1 MAPSLQELID
11 YLLAEIALCGD
22 QGASL
27 PDILNFTTAF
37 YAKEAQDASHKTHT
51 VDRRFQ
57 AKVWSWLTRHPE
69 VSVGKN
75 REGNHLTF
83 DDAERLTQ
91 NADADGT
98 KDDVPRVFVT
108 EERTWLAVAGHEP
121 DETKILPTEFA
132 LLSIIASSNS
142 SGVVQT
148 ELVRLSGQDK
158 RSVPKRTD
166 RLQTKGYIQKR
177 PFQFKSIR
185 TSLCILPKFSKTEY
199 MAEAPT
205 NRGAEA
211 TDRVIDFDVFTD
223 KLFEILKQHG
233 IIAREDLKRILGFSD
248 RWRWKVLSRALRKF
262 ERIGVLKRVKAMSQY
277 KDTMNNSY
285 PCVKLLREPSE
296 KDLELFHL
304 FSRNL
309 MGQKEEDV
317 DEPDDDLEE
326 ETGRNSTSEGT
337 LGMIKREDNVEESG
351 RVLPIWTPDRNL
363 HHMIFNVIDAAGAN
377 GINNY
382 GIVRICFGGFFRR
395 PLENALGRLVECWQ
409 LSQPA
414 HLRHLAIVRDTVLHR
429 TQAMYL
435 YYSATTYRNLVEAGD
450 AVWEAVEYSSKN
462 TNGRI
467 PPIDVVPRLDEY
479 GFPLKGP
486 SKELL
491 KKGNASLLECMA
503 VGKPEDYNRSFS
515 DPVAVQLEDGS
526 YAFQIG
532 TQKRPANV
540 PPEGDSRPSA
550 PRGRPKK
557 EPKQEIQEDVNMD
570 TVRADNENA
579 EVEVVQPKRPK
590 RPRTKTDRFKG
601 MSEKEKLEALGMD
614 ETWTEYNILLM
625 ERPNPGVYATPRGR
639 RRPVGKAR
647 GRPRTSQLVVFKSSK
662 LMSFPWF
669 VEEAEAEAVAVAVE
683 ENGENAV
690 PETPSTETPIA
701 TPVINEPAIEDSATP
716 TAASRG
722 VKRTFQEGQPV
733 DGEPSPVTATR
744 RGRPPKQRRKN
755 HVEDTGMQDAPVSTP
770 ENQPAP
776 NNHDIDTAEHP
787 TKRKRL
793 PSSAEPERGAMEV
806 QEPSR
811 SAENET
817 SRRQPKRPRHDN
829 EPVSQNGTVSAA
841 PIPETPQP
849 SSQLEPPSGGE
860 KGPEERQALANE
872 AQLEGAMVADH
883 DEPSIVD
890 QPHDAADTTAE
901 PARKKRNKKGRT
913 DTGGSV
919 AVLRKK
925 ILTEIV
931 DKAGGAY
938 PMGSELWYP
947 FATAWMKTK
956 YREKPDMRTLR
967 TSVKHLVDAGKLR
980 QLTFSGRDDKGVM
993 ITKSIITKPE
1003 LPPGHRTVRDMQQK
1017 MLSAGTRFYFP
1028 PNSEIHPDI
1037 IKGSNGLIKR
1047 EHRPI
1052 TQIPV
1057 ETGLTVQL
1065 QQKPSYVLARERK
1078 IQRQFWEMFE
1088 NEFVETNEPR
1098 AGRLMTIRRPGHG
1111 PNNMTSIARPGS
1123 MVIGEGI
1130 LRKAGEI
1137 KRLRTAVSCLPP
1149 YAIFMNATQT
1159 FHAASGTFGTDSG
1172 IAARRPALRKKP
1184 PLPHIHY
1191 TMFMNPK
1198 QVFNAATGTFGTH
1211 AAAAPRRGRRMYD
1224 PPDTL
1229 DALLTQREPHV
1240 METAE
1245 TTDPTDQFFKENDD
1259 LLRWELENED
1269 LFNEKRDRLEYIN
1282 QTVPGSFDNKPI
1294 RRNIRF
1300 DADRRAERTVPRES
1314 EPMTTRQATRQVT
1327 KPPTKPP
1334 TRQPTRQATRAP
1346 PERRL
1351 EKLNDL
1357 STPGS
1362 HKASPKQ
1369 PIRRNRIVHT
1379 LPQDFVQRMIASIV
1393 AVRVLAG
1400 GLEAKN
1406 VDWPLVAKCFPKHE
1420 GQFIHERGKSILSRN
1435 RLQVAKMQSDFQE
1448 RFIEAYAND
1457 KVPQIDYENL
1467 DGYDWVGV
1475 VDWAQAQLDIPSTE
1489 KLPNLPA
1496 TKAQFDGVFELREE
1510 PSPSLDEVYHGT
1522 NSVTLNRKRT
1532 LIAGVPF
1539 AEPLRPKHKHKY
1551 PTTPSQR
1558 KANLDR
1564 LEVAKTWIRANIV
1577 TPQESYNATQARKS
1591 LERFG
1596 EPLIQ
1601 NAIQALMTERVIM
1614 MGNGG
1619 RVTPGRNYDITE
1631 VFVTTLRRRA
1641 IESSQLRRAAEFKST
1656 VLDPA
1661 LREQGSLEVDY
1672 TADDGDILA
1681 LINLAAHRKI
1691 ILKPR
1696 NPPREKFGLTD
1707 GGYLTRLI
1715 DKQKMRF
1722 SIQITPVKENYP
1734 FGNPIESQLSST
1746 FPPTLPISPSD
1757 KIPKIPVWLDI
1768 HGNFFKLLWDLV
1780 AGAVVGCVATRPGIS
1795 AAGVAS
1801 MMRPTVGAWEVQVML
1816 EWLEGVGIVA
1826 RPGRGGG
1833 GGGGGVYR
1841 GERHEQP
1848 GWVVGEWWWM
1858 VTES

>member
-1 MAPSLQELID
+1 
-11 YLLAEIALCGD
+11 
-22 QGASL
+22 
-27 PDILNFTTAF
+27 
-37 YAKEAQDASHKTHT
+37 
-51 VDRRFQ
+51 
-57 AKVWSWLTRHPE
+57 
-69 VSVGKN
+69 
-75 REGNHLTF
+75 
-83 DDAERLTQ
+83 
-91 NADADGT
+91 
-98 KDDVPRVFVT
+98 
-108 EERTWLAVAGHEP
+108 
-121 DETKILPTEFA
+121 
-132 LLSIIASSNS
+132 
-142 SGVVQT
+142 
-148 ELVRLSGQDK
+148 
-158 RSVPKRTD
+158 
-166 RLQTKGYIQKR
+166 
-177 PFQFKSIR
+177 
-185 TSLCILPKFSKTEY
+185 
-199 MAEAPT
+199 
-205 NRGAEA
+205 
-211 TDRVIDFDVFTD
+211 
-223 KLFEILKQHG
+223 
-233 IIAREDLKRILGFSD
+233 
-248 RWRWKVLSRALRKF
+248 
-262 ERIGVLKRVKAMSQY
+262 
-277 KDTMNNSY
+277 
-285 PCVKLLREPSE
+285 
-296 KDLELFHL
+296 
-304 FSRNL
+304 
-309 MGQKEEDV
+309 
-317 DEPDDDLEE
+317 
-326 ETGRNSTSEGT
+326 
-337 LGMIKREDNVEESG
+337 
-351 RVLPIWTPDRNL
+351 
-363 HHMIFNVIDAAGAN
+363 
-377 GINNY
+377 
-382 GIVRICFGGFFRR
+382 
-395 PLENALGRLVECWQ
+395 
-409 LSQPA
+409 
-414 HLRHLAIVRDTVLHR
+414 
-429 TQAMYL
+429 MYV
-435 YYSATTYRNLVEAGD
+435 YYSATTYRNLVEAGE
-450 AVWEAVEYSSKN
+450 AAWEAVEYSSKN
-462 TNGRI
+462 ANGRI
-467 PPIDVVPRLDEY
+467 PPVDVVPKLDEY
-479 GFPLKGP
+479 GFPLAGP
-486 SKELL
+486 SKELV

-503 VGKPEDYNRSFS
+503 IGKPQDYNRSFS

-532 TQKRPANV
+532 TQKRANP
-540 PPEGDSRPSA
+540 PPERDSQPSA

-557 EPKQEIQEDVNMD
+557 EPKQEIQEDINMD
-570 TVRADNENA
+570 TVTADNGNTEA
-579 EVEVVQPKRPK
+579 EVVQAKRPK
-590 RPRTKTDRFKG
+590 KPRVKADRFKG

-647 GRPRTSQLVVFKSSK
+647 GRPRTSQLVVFRSPR
-662 LMSFPWF
+662 LVSFPWF
-669 VEEAEAEAVAVAVE
+669 MEETEAEAEVMEGIAE
-683 ENGENAV
+683 TGEDAA
-690 PETPSTETPIA
+690 PETPSRLPGGETPIA
-701 TPVINEPAIEDSATP
+701 TPVTNGPAIEDTATP
-716 TAASRG
+716 ITISRG
-722 VKRTFQEGQPV
+722 IKRAFHEGQPV
-733 DGEPSPVTATR
+733 DGEPSPVAATR

-755 HVEDTGMQDAPVSTP
+755 DEDNTDMQDAPATSQDQHGP
-770 ENQPAP
+770 RNR
-776 NNHDIDTAEHP
+776 DIDTAEHP
-787 TKRKRL
+787 VKRKRL
-793 PSSAEPERGAMEV
+793 PSLAEPERGAVEM

-811 SAENET
+811 SAENKA
-817 SRRQPKRPRHDN
+817 SRRQPKKPRHEN
-829 EPVSQNGTVSAA
+829 EPALQNGTNSAV
-841 PIPETPQP
+841 PISKKPQP
-849 SSQLEPPSGGE
+849 LSQLGPWSGGE
-860 KGPEERQALANE
+860 EGFEERQTLANE
-872 AQLEGAMVADH
+872 AQIVGAMVVNH
-883 DEPSIVD
+883 DIPSNVD
-890 QPHDAADTTAE
+890 QPHAAADTTTE
-901 PARKKRNKKGRT
+901 PRKKRNKKGRT
-913 DTGGSV
+913 DIGGSV

-925 ILTEIV
+925 VLTEIV

-1003 LPPGHRTVRDMQQK
+1003 LPPSHPTVRDMQQK

-1028 PNSEIHPDI
+1028 PNSDIHPDI

-1065 QQKPSYVLARERK
+1065 QQKPNYVLAKERK

-1111 PNNMTSIARPGS
+1111 PSANNMTSIARPRS
-1123 MVIGEGI
+1123 MAVGEGI
-1130 LRKAGEI
+1130 LRRAGEI

-1149 YAIFMNATQT
+1149 YAMFMNATQT
-1159 FHAASGTFGTDSG
+1159 FHAASGTFGTEPG
-1172 IAARRPALRKKP
+1172 VAARRPVLRKKP
-1184 PLPHIHY
+1184 PSLSIPLY
-1191 TMFMNPK
+1191 TMFMNPR
-1198 QVFNAATGTFGTH
+1198 QVFNATTGTFGTH
-1211 AAAAPRRGRRMYD
+1211 AGAAPRRGRRMYD
-1224 PPDTL
+1224 PPDSL
-1229 DALLTQREPHV
+1229 DALFAQREPPAL
-1240 METAE
+1240 ETAE
-1245 TTDPTDQFFKENDD
+1245 ITDPVDQFFRESND

-1269 LFNEKRDRLEYIN
+1269 FFNEKRDRLEYFN
-1282 QTVPGSFDNKPI
+1282 RTVPGSFDSEPI

-1300 DADRRAERTVPRES
+1300 DIDRRTERAIPRER
-1314 EPMTTRQATRQVT
+1314 EPVATRRATKQVT
-1327 KPPTKPP
+1327 KPVTRQP

-1351 EKLNDL
+1351 EKLTDL

-1379 LPQDFVQRMIASIV
+1379 LPPEFVQRMIASIV

-1448 RFIEAYAND
+1448 RFIEAYATD
-1457 KVPQIDYENL
+1457 KVPRIDYDNL
-1467 DGYDWVGV
+1467 DGYDWEGV

-1496 TKAQFDGVFELREE
+1496 TKAQFDSVFELREE
-1510 PSPSLDEVYHGT
+1510 PPPALEEVYHGI

-1539 AEPLRPKHKHKY
+1539 AEPLRPKHKYKHT
-1551 PTTPSQR
+1551 TTPNQR

-1564 LEVAKTWIRANIV
+1564 LEIAKTWIRANIV
-1577 TPQESYNATQARKS
+1577 TPQESYNATEARKS

-1601 NAIQALMTERVIM
+1601 NAVQALMTERVIM

-1619 RVTPGRNYDITE
+1619 RITPGRNYDITE

-1656 VLDPA
+1656 ILDPA
-1661 LREQGSLEVDY
+1661 FREQGSLEVNY

-1696 NPPREKFGLTD
+1696 DPPREKFGLTD

-1722 SIQITPVKENYP
+1722 VVQITPAKDNYI
-1734 FGNPIESQLSST
+1734 FGNPIEPLLSST
-1746 FPPTLPISPSD
+1746 PPPTLPQTPSD

-1801 MMRPTVGAWEVQVML
+1801 MMKPTVGAWEVQVML
-1816 EWLEGVGIVA
+1816 EWLERVGIVA
-1826 RPGRGGG
+1826 RPNRKGGSD
-1833 GGGGGVYR
+1833 VYR
-1841 GERHEQP
+1841 GEKHGQP
-1848 GWVVGEWWWM
+1848 GWVVDEWWWM
-1858 VTES
+1858 VTGS

>member
-1 MAPSLQELID
+1 
-11 YLLAEIALCGD
+11 
-22 QGASL
+22 
-27 PDILNFTTAF
+27 
-37 YAKEAQDASHKTHT
+37 
-51 VDRRFQ
+51 
-57 AKVWSWLTRHPE
+57 
-69 VSVGKN
+69 
-75 REGNHLTF
+75 
-83 DDAERLTQ
+83 
-91 NADADGT
+91 
-98 KDDVPRVFVT
+98 
-108 EERTWLAVAGHEP
+108 
-121 DETKILPTEFA
+121 
-132 LLSIIASSNS
+132 
-142 SGVVQT
+142 
-148 ELVRLSGQDK
+148 
-158 RSVPKRTD
+158 
-166 RLQTKGYIQKR
+166 
-177 PFQFKSIR
+177 
-185 TSLCILPKFSKTEY
+185 
-199 MAEAPT
+199 
-205 NRGAEA
+205 
-211 TDRVIDFDVFTD
+211 
-223 KLFEILKQHG
+223 
-233 IIAREDLKRILGFSD
+233 
-248 RWRWKVLSRALRKF
+248 
-262 ERIGVLKRVKAMSQY
+262 
-277 KDTMNNSY
+277 
-285 PCVKLLREPSE
+285 
-296 KDLELFHL
+296 
-304 FSRNL
+304 
-309 MGQKEEDV
+309 
-317 DEPDDDLEE
+317 
-326 ETGRNSTSEGT
+326 
-337 LGMIKREDNVEESG
+337 
-351 RVLPIWTPDRNL
+351 
-363 HHMIFNVIDAAGAN
+363 
-377 GINNY
+377 
-382 GIVRICFGGFFRR
+382 
-395 PLENALGRLVECWQ
+395 
-409 LSQPA
+409 
-414 HLRHLAIVRDTVLHR
+414 
-429 TQAMYL
+429 MYL

-450 AVWEAVEYSSKN
+450 AAWEAVEYSPKN
-462 TNGRI
+462 VSGRI
-467 PPIDVVPRLDEY
+467 PPVDVVPRLDEY
-479 GFPLKGP
+479 GFPLTGP

-503 VGKPEDYNRSFS
+503 VCKPEDYNRSFS

-540 PPEGDSRPSA
+540 PLEGDSRPSA

-570 TVRADNENA
+570 KARADNENE
-579 EVEVVQPKRPK
+579 EVEAVQPKRPK
-590 RPRTKTDRFKG
+590 KSRTKADRFKG

-625 ERPNPGVYATPRGR
+625 GRPNPGVYATPRGR

-647 GRPRTSQLVVFKSSK
+647 GRPRTSQLVIFKSPK
-662 LMSFPWF
+662 LVSLPWF
-669 VEEAEAEAVAVAVE
+669 VKEAEAEARE
-683 ENGENAV
+683 ENEENAF
-690 PETPSTETPIA
+690 PETPSRPRSGGTPIA
-701 TPVINEPAIEDSATP
+701 TPATNGPVIADPATP
-716 TAASRG
+716 SITSRG
-722 VKRTFQEGQPV
+722 VKRTFHEGQSV
-733 DGEPSPVTATR
+733 DGELSPATTTR
-744 RGRPPKQRRKN
+744 RGRPPKQKRRN
-755 HVEDTGMQDAPVSTP
+755 HVEDMDMQDALVSTP
-770 ENQPAP
+770 QNQPAP
-776 NNHDIDTAEHP
+776 SNHDIGTAEHP

-793 PSSAEPERGAMEV
+793 PSPVEPERGVIEV

-811 SAENET
+811 SAGNET
-817 SRRQPKRPRHDN
+817 SRRQPKKPRH
-829 EPVSQNGTVSAA
+829 EAELVQNGNVAA
-841 PIPETPQP
+841 ARIPKTPQP
-849 SSQLEPPSGGE
+849 SSQLEPPFGDERGR
-860 KGPEERQALANE
+860 EERQAPANE
-872 AQLEGAMVADH
+872 AQLNGATV
-883 DEPSIVD
+883 VD
-890 QPHDAADTTAE
+890 PDGSLDDQLADTGAE

-925 ILTEIV
+925 ILSEIV

-993 ITKSIITKPE
+993 ITKSIITNPD
-1003 LPPGHRTVRDMQQK
+1003 LPPGHHTVRDMQQK

-1088 NEFVETNEPR
+1088 NELVETNEPR

-1111 PNNMTSIARPGS
+1111 PNNMTSIAKPGS
-1123 MVIGEGI
+1123 MAAGEGI
-1130 LRKAGEI
+1130 LRRAGEI

-1172 IAARRPALRKKP
+1172 IAARRPVLRKKP

-1198 QVFNAATGTFGTH
+1198 QVFNVATGTFGTY
-1211 AAAAPRRGRRMYD
+1211 AGAAPRRGRRIYD

-1229 DALLTQREPHV
+1229 DALLAQREPHV

-1245 TTDPTDQFFKENDD
+1245 IANPTDQFFKENED

-1269 LFNEKRDRLEYIN
+1269 LFNEKRDHLEYIN
-1282 QTVPGSFDNKPI
+1282 QTVPSSFDNKPI
-1294 RRNIRF
+1294 KRNIRF
-1300 DADRRAERTVPRES
+1300 DADRRAERTVLRER
-1314 EPMTTRQATRQVT
+1314 EPVATRQATRQVT
-1327 KPPTKPP
+1327 KQVTKPP
-1334 TRQPTRQATRAP
+1334 LRQPTRQATRAP

-1379 LPQDFVQRMIASIV
+1379 LPPEFVQRMIASIV

-1420 GQFIHERGKSILSRN
+1420 GLFIHERGKSILSRN

-1510 PSPSLDEVYHGT
+1510 PPPSLDEVYHGI

-1539 AEPLRPKHKHKY
+1539 AEPLRPKHKQKY
-1551 PTTPSQR
+1551 PTTPSMR
-1558 KANLDR
+1558 KTNLDR
-1564 LEVAKTWIRANIV
+1564 LEVAKSWIRANIV
-1577 TPQESYNATQARKS
+1577 TPQESYDATEARKS

-1601 NAIQALMTERVIM
+1601 NAVQALMTERVIM

-1641 IESSQLRRAAEFKST
+1641 IESSQLRRAAEFKFT
-1656 VLDPA
+1656 ILDPA

-1722 SIQITPVKENYP
+1722 SIQITSAKDNYP
-1734 FGNPIESQLSST
+1734 FGNPIGPQMSST
-1746 FPPTLPISPSD
+1746 PPPTVAVSPSD

-1801 MMRPTVGAWEVQVML
+1801 MMRPTVGPWEVQVML

-1826 RPGRGGG
+1826 WPDRGGG
-1833 GGGGGVYR
+1833 NSVYR

-1858 VTES
+1858 VTGS